1 MKGVECRWRQAVWF
15 HGWQVHNLGE
25 LYSPYRGQKKKEV
38 VFAEGERTEIR
49 HRGFG
54 ECRNIP
60 CLDLGAVYRVCLLR

>member
-1 MKGVECRWRQAVWF
+1 MGGDRLCGSMDGKFTTWENYIPLTEVRRV
-15 HGWQVHNLGE
+15 
-25 LYSPYRGQKKKEV
+25 V

-54 ECRNIP
+54 ECWNIP